1 MNRAWGHDQGTAT
14 LKTPTSLLLHPD
26 GNFNS
31 FRYEAEEKYAN
42 FLDGEDRDYLYF
54 KHFKMALHKSEV
66 MLIHSSFFL
75 PFALFFFFF
84 FFFASPLRDGL
95 PTTNSQKRKE
105 KIKLLLIV
113 STDTLK
119 VTSKRICGCR
129 RGALAIKSDGK
140 NNN

>member
-26 GNFNS
+26 GS
-31 FRYEAEEKYAN
+31 FDSFGYEAEEKYAN

-75 PFALFFFFF
+75 PFAFFFFF
-84 FFFASPLRDGL
+84 IFFFFLPRLSETDCLRKIF
-95 PTTNSQKRKE
+95 KRGR
-105 KIKLLLIV
+105 
-113 STDTLK
+113 
-119 VTSKRICGCR
+119 KRLNYC
-129 RGALAIKSDGK
+129 
-140 NNN
+140 